1 MKPTTRTAR
10 RIHQAL
16 VSRIVL
22 GFATAL
28 LSVTLITVSRGQQP
42 SPPPPQN
49 PNTPPPSQ
57 NPQPNPQPPAPNPN
71 PPTAAPGQPPA
82 SAQPGAP
89 AVPFAQPATQT
100 PAAASTP
107 LTLNDAVQQAIN
119 QASTFQQARVEELIA
134 AEDVRQARLAFLPRL
149 TSPLSFIYNSPAH
162 GANV

>member
-42 SPPPPQN
+42 SPPPQN
-49 PNTPPPSQ
+49 PNPPPPSQ
-57 NPQPNPQPPAPNPN
+57 NPQPNPQPPTPNPN
-71 PPTAAPGQPPA
+71 PPTAAPGQPPTA
-82 SAQPGAP
+82 APPGAP
-89 AVPFAQPATQT
+89 AVPFAQPTTQA
-100 PAAASTP
+100 PAGTP
-107 LTLNDAVQQAIN
+107 LALNDAVQQAIN

-149 TSPLSFIYNSPAH
+149 TSPLSFR
-162 GANV
+162 